1 MCKSSIIIIR
11 RNVMSFYLPEHAD
24 ISGLDASY
32 FKKKKKPAPPP
43 VVAQLGP
50 IVPQLGPIVPQL
62 GLIVAQLGPMI
73 RSTRTAKQLAI
84 RQVIDPYAQAK
95 KDCGAKGGVWHVDTN
110 KCMKRECKDVE
121 V

>member
-50 IVPQLGPIVPQL
+50 
-62 GLIVAQLGPMI
+62 IVAQLGPMI